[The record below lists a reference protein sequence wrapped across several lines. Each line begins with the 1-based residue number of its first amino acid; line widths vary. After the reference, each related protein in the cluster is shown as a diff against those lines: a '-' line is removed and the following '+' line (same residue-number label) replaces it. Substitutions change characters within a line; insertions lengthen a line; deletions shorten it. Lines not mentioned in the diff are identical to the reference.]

1 MEISP
6 VQFLLTAQNADGG
19 WAYAAGQG
27 STVEATCAVLIALRD
42 EAGGAASEAR
52 ARGLAWL
59 RQAQHGDGGWGMSAA
74 DAESGWQT
82 ACALLALEHEGD
94 GDGALARG
102 ANWLL
107 GTTPPELT
115 AQGLEETRAK
125 LSIDGGL
132 YGWPWRRGE
141 ASWVEP
147 TALSMLALLTV
158 SQNPTIQARL
168 NMAMRYLEDRRCSE
182 GGWNFGNPVMLGA
195 ALPPRAHPTA
205 SALLALA
212 GIAREA
218 IRTEDVQALRNE
230 MDRDGGTLA
239 LAWGLLALRALG
251 EDDAGAAG
259 RLVGQRGP
267 DGGWNGNPYH
277 TAVALMAL
285 RGNL

>member
-1 MEISP
+1 MTDSSGNY
-6 VQFLLTAQNADGG
+6 LLFTQNADGG
-19 WAYAAGQG
+19 WPYAAGQA
-27 STVEATCAVLIALRD
+27 STVEPTCAVLMALRD
-42 EAGGAASEAR
+42 ETGGAASEAR

-59 RQAQHGDGGWGMSAA
+59 RQAQHGDGGWGFSAA

-82 ACALLALEHEGD
+82 AWALLALEHEGE
-94 GDGALARG
+94 GDGARARG

-107 GTTPPELT
+107 GTILPELT
-115 AQGLEETRAK
+115 AQELKEAREK

-147 TALSMLALLTV
+147 TALSMLALITV
-158 SQNPTIQARL
+158 PQTATIQARL
-168 NMAMRYLEDRRCSE
+168 DMATRYLVDRRCGE

-195 ALPPRAHPTA
+195 ALPPRAYPTA
-205 SALLALA
+205 WALLSLA
-212 GIAREA
+212 GSARAA
-218 IRTEDVQALRNE
+218 IRTGDAQALRND
-230 MDRDGGTLA
+230 MDRDGGALA

-251 EDDAGAAG
+251 EDDTGAAG
-259 RLVGQRGP
+259 RLAGQQSP

-277 TAVALMAL
+277 TAVALMAQ

>member
-1 MEISP
+1 MTDASGNY
-6 VQFLLTAQNADGG
+6 LLSTQNADGG

-27 STVEATCAVLIALRD
+27 STVEPTCAVLIALRD

-59 RQAQHGDGGWGMSAA
+59 RQAQHGDGGWGFSAA

-82 ACALLALEHEGD
+82 ACALLALQHE

-107 GTTPPELT
+107 GTTFPELS
-115 AQGLEETRAK
+115 AQQLAETRAK

-141 ASWVEP
+141 GSWVEP
-147 TALSMLALLTV
+147 TALSMLALMTV
-158 SQNPTIQARL
+158 PQTPTIQARL
-168 NMAMRYLEDRRCSE
+168 NMAMRYLVDRRCGE

-195 ALPPRAHPTA
+195 ASPPRAHPTA
-205 SALLALA
+205 WALLALA
-212 GIAREA
+212 GTAARGA
-218 IRTEDVQALRNE
+218 IRTEDVEALRNE
-230 MDRDGGTLA
+230 MDRDGGALA

-251 EDDAGAAG
+251 EDDTGAAR
-259 RLVGQRGP
+259 RLVSQQGP

-277 TAVALMAL
+277 TAVALMAQ